1 VSRYVR
7 IPKNP
12 TNAKKRRAVHA
23 IACTNGGHKPT
34 WHTQHNN
41 ILCYTRSAQVQAAC
55 GHVAEL
61 VDYLALAG
69 CAPAWV
75 PLGATALLLVAV
87 LGYLLLL
94 MATTADRYALV
105 ML

>member
-1 VSRYVR
+1 VQVR
-7 IPKNP
+7 
-12 TNAKKRRAVHA
+12 
-23 IACTNGGHKPT
+23 
-34 WHTQHNN
+34 
-41 ILCYTRSAQVQAAC
+41 AAC

-94 MATTADRYALV
+94 MATTADRYSTRWSCCNPIRSYRYTLSI
-105 ML
+105 